1 MSNESTTVAS
11 WVGIAALALL
21 IGGAPAS
28 AQPSNARQ
36 GGGQQEEQP
45 GPWSASAGI
54 GFTLDP
60 GTFLMTLGMEYGP
73 DDADGFSAGPL
84 LQIGIS
90 DNNTIVAPTV
100 NGRYSF
106 DLSWVD
112 DEIIQE
118 VQPFVQGGLG
128 FAYIDKD
135 RSGAKKDKDGV
146 GFLMNMGLGFEY
158 PVSETVSLGNS
169 VLFNVL
175 PSRTARQH
183 FFFSWQFDT
192 LRFRF

>member
-1 MSNESTTVAS
+1 
-11 WVGIAALALL
+11 
-21 IGGAPAS
+21 
-28 AQPSNARQ
+28 
-36 GGGQQEEQP
+36 
-45 GPWSASAGI
+45 
-54 GFTLDP
+54 
-60 GTFLMTLGMEYGP
+60 
-73 DDADGFSAGPL
+73 
-84 LQIGIS
+84 
-90 DNNTIVAPTV
+90 V

-183 FFFSWQFDT
+183 FFFSWQFVT